1 MQKQMKSLFVALVC
15 MTIPVMAQKTDQ
27 VNPIIGNKRD
37 GTYIPRCLC
46 SVWHCTGKS

>member
-27 VNPIIGNKRD
+27 
-37 GTYIPRCLC
+37 TQ
-46 SVWHCTGKS
+46 SSEQTGWDIHSPVLVLRLALYR